1 MYNYLM
7 FLLVLL
13 KVSSQI
19 DASQVNARP
28 NFPLRRYL
36 FILIQYASYVQFIW
50 ILLKYIKILLKYMY
64 I

>member
-1 MYNYLM
+1 M

-19 DASQVNARP
+19 DASQVNARL
-28 NFPLRRYL
+28 NFPLRRFPLGHFSVRRYL
-36 FILIQYASYVQFIW
+36 FILIQYASYVQFIL
-50 ILLKYIKILLKYMY
+50 ILKYMY